1 MAFETIARLGNE
13 VPKAGALLGG
23 TLVGL
28 VLGLSGCTSLP
39 KNTGMPLQFESAQR
53 PDEAS
58 KFPNWPYPPDVIET
72 RLLETLK
79 SGDFKVVAD
88 ERTAYGTSGARSV
101 EIGFAD
107 DSGATID
114 ISFKWKEMPRG
125 TLDEYNDSPR
135 RQFAAYELQKL
146 FLDPEDYVVPTSLAY
161 CAPLSTYRRDTVVP
175 KRPTLPGSVCV
186 LGFLNIWLKDV
197 TVSDDYY
204 DEARFVS
211 DPTYAYYLANF
222 NLFTYLSDFAD
233 AKESNFLISKEPDR
247 RQIFSVDNDITFNSF
262 ISNPFLHDW
271 KRIFV
276 PALRRDSI
284 ERLRSLRR
292 EDLDRLGVLLQ
303 LEKDRRGVFVSV
315 TPGENLSPNDAV
327 RITGGVV
334 QLGLARFEID
344 AVWRRMQDLLARVDA
359 GEFPLF

>member
-1 MAFETIARLGNE
+1 MTELTDCQG
-13 VPKAGALLGG
+13 KKTQGACAYISAVLAI
-23 TLVGL
+23 L
-28 VLGLSGCTSLP
+28 VLGLSGCTSIP
-39 KNTGMPLQFESAQR
+39 KNTGMPLQFESAER
-53 PDEAS
+53 PAEAA
-58 KFPNWPYPPDVIET
+58 KFPNWPYPPDIIES
-72 RLLETLK
+72 RLSETLE
-79 SGDFKVVAD
+79 SGDFNVVSD
-88 ERTAYGTSGARSV
+88 KRTAYGTSGARSV
-101 EIGFAD
+101 EIGFSD
-107 DSGATID
+107 DTGAKVD
-114 ISFKWKEMPRG
+114 IKFKWKEMPRG

-161 CAPLSTYRRDTVVP
+161 CAPLATYPRGGVAP
-175 KRPTLPGSVCV
+175 QRPTLPGSTCV

-197 TVSDDYY
+197 TISEDYY
-204 DEARFVS
+204 DEPRFVS

-247 RQIFSVDNDITFNSF
+247 RQIYSVDNDITFNSF
-262 ISNPFLHDW
+262 ISNPLMHDW

-276 PALRRDSI
+276 PALRRGSI

-303 LEKDRRGVFVSV
+303 LEKDKLGVFNAVP
-315 TPGENLSPNDAV
+315 PGENLSPNEAV
-327 RITGGVV
+327 RISGGVV

-344 AVWRRMQDLLARVDA
+344 AIWKRMQALLARVDS
-359 GEFPLF
+359 GEIALF